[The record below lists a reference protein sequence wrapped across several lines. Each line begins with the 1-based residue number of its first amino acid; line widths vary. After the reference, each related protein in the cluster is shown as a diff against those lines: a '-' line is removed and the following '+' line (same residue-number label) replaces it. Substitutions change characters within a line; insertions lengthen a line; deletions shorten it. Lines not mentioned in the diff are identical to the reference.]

1 MMYQKIADEQ
11 GAYIGEDGERYSL
24 LSCNSAIGP
33 KGKNVGWSEFKT
45 LKSALKKLGL
55 KKA

>member
-24 LSCNSAIGP
+24 LSCNAAIGP

-45 LKSALKKLGL
+45 LKSALKKLAL
-55 KKA
+55 KEA